1 MNFVLPGANVKLLA
15 RAINSFSKIGNE
27 LYLEATPGGLELK
40 TINST
45 NTAYAVAL
53 FQDGFFNSYR
63 QGANDTPE
71 ENCCKISM
79 KPILTIF
86 KGLSKVV
93 TCSVSLDVNQSRLIF
108 QFRCKLEVTKTYRIF
123 LLDSEHINALNLQ
136 QQFPSQIVGS
146 HKVFSSVLL
155 HLNNS
160 VVEIAFDLK
169 EDKTVVS
176 NFVEEHD
183 RSTLRSTLAIATS
196 AFLSYQLNQS
206 ANLIFCYKEFKAVTM
221 LAALSKLNITMS
233 FSEAGAPLML
243 ELNKP
248 GVMQAKIVMG
258 TLQPAESRHKRKQR
272 RQPADRA
279 AVNRSVSAES
289 NGINSCLTDD
299 ITRNTETADTEQEQC
314 SSSSSD
320 SVLHRA
326 ILRERETG
334 NDINSNAVRKTL
346 NQNQLPAAGSSGAM
360 QEAAQT
366 HHQRMRTSNSDPDSC
381 TLFAGRNCTIT
392 DVQQGND
399 IVETCDL
406 SEQCN
411 ASYSVLT
418 RKRLKPN
425 SPANGAIERQLP
437 ECIPES
443 PEVIEERKRKQAKL
457 RHIFRR
463 CFEPTFDPNMQSG
476 CSRILAPNSDSEEEL

>member
-15 RAINSFSKIGNE
+15 RAVNSFSKIGNE
-27 LYLEATPGGLELK
+27 LYLEATRGGLELK

-45 NTAYAVAL
+45 NTAYAVVL
-53 FQDGFFNSYR
+53 FQDGFFSSYR

-71 ENCCKISM
+71 ENCCKLSM

-86 KGLSKVV
+86 KGLSKVL
-93 TCSVSLDVNQSRLIF
+93 TCSVWLDVDQSRLIF

-146 HKVFSSVLL
+146 HRVFSSVLL

-160 VVEIAFDLK
+160 VVEVAFDLK
-169 EDKTVVS
+169 GDKTVVS

-183 RSTLRSTLAIATS
+183 RSTLRSTLAIPTS

-221 LAALSKLNITMS
+221 FAALSKLNITMS

-243 ELNKP
+243 ELSKP

-258 TLQPAESRHKRKQR
+258 TLQPAESRHKRKQK

-279 AVNRSVSAES
+279 AVHRTASAES
-289 NGINSCLTDD
+289 SAINSCLTDD
-299 ITRNTETADTEQEQC
+299 ITHNTEAAGTDQY
-314 SSSSSD
+314 SGNSD

-326 ILRERETG
+326 SLREPEKRNG
-334 NDINSNAVRKTL
+334 IDSGAVRKSF
-346 NQNQLPAAGSSGAM
+346 NQNQSPVAGSSGM
-360 QEAAQT
+360 LRDVAQT
-366 HHQRMRTSNSDPDSC
+366 HRQRMINSNSATDSD
-381 TLFAGRNCTIT
+381 TLFAGRNCTVN
-392 DVQQGND
+392 DVRQSD
-399 IVETCDL
+399 DTVETCDL
-406 SEQCN
+406 GEEYN
-411 ASYSVLT
+411 ASNSVLS
-418 RKRLKPN
+418 RKRPKPN
-425 SPANGAIERQLP
+425 SPADGAQFP